1 MNVPASATRSYRAC
15 SSAGQVR
22 ARCSGSDEGFTLV
35 ELAVVVCIVGVL
47 AVLAVVGYRR
57 LITSSHLTEATGMV
71 NGIRVAQESYHAETG
86 AYYSIGNALVWPAAG
101 GTGMTNATAGCPSQ
115 APGNFKTAWQP
126 ACPSG
131 SAAQWANL
139 PLHVDSAVMY
149 TYTTVAD
156 SSNPGTVVTVPAAA
170 GVTANA
176 PAGEWYSVTAAG
188 DPDGDKAFSGV
199 LGTSVSNQLVVVGD
213 GN

>member
-1 MNVPASATRSYRAC
+1 MNVPASTRSHR
-15 SSAGQVR
+15 SEQ
-22 ARCSGSDEGFTLV
+22 GFTLV

-57 LITSSHLTEATGMV
+57 LITSSHLSEATGMV

-86 AYYSIGNALVWPAAG
+86 AYYSISASLVWPSGASG
-101 GTGMTNATAGCPSQ
+101 VTNASSGCPSQ
-115 APGNFKTAWQP
+115 APGNFKTGWQP
-126 ACPSG
+126 ACPSAG
-131 SAAQWANL
+131 TAQWANL

-156 SSNPGTVVTVPAAA
+156 SSNPGVNLTMPSGLTM
-170 GVTANA
+170 TATA
-176 PAGEWYSVTAAG
+176 PAGEWYTVTAAG